1 MGVNSSPS
9 VCEDLLA
16 TPAMDEELLCGVHN
30 LIRGT
35 PRKMCGSIPR
45 TC

>member
-1 MGVNSSPS
+1 MGVNSSPN

-16 TPAMDEELLCGVHN
+16 TPAMDKGLLCGVHK
-30 LIRGT
+30 LIRET
-35 PRKMCGSIPR
+35 RREMCGSIPQ